1 MSIQAYSPLA
11 SGFLSKT
18 PSELEQA
25 KGRWDASTVSGK
37 LHRFVFQKPSYMRML
52 EEWGKLAEESGV
64 GRVGLAYRWVRYH
77 SMLKGELGDEM
88 IIGASTAEQFRQ
100 TVEEIEKGPLE
111 EWVVKRVDELWEMVR
126 DEAEVDNLRAFR
138 EVVGKGK

>member
-37 LHRFVFQKPSYMRML
+37 LHRFIFQKPSYTKML

-111 EWVVKRVDELWEMVR
+111 EWVVERIDALWGVVR

-138 EVVGKGK
+138 EVMGKGK

>member
-1 MSIQAYSPLA
+1 
-11 SGFLSKT
+11 
-18 PSELEQA
+18 
-25 KGRWDASTVSGK
+25 
-37 LHRFVFQKPSYMRML
+37 MRML

-77 SMLKGELGDEM
+77 SMLTGESGDEM
-88 IIGASTAEQFRQ
+88 IIGASTAVQFRQ